1 MEIIKKNIKNIVI
14 AILILFGMS
23 KCAQSCNRA
32 GTIDKLEADTEIS
45 IHQKD
50 SIIKVLSD
58 SCTVLNTTIKI
69 YQERVSGMQQSLDI
83 QNEAARRIS
92 EAKKNISVNVK
103 QSK

>member
-1 MEIIKKNIKNIVI
+1 METIKKNWKNILI
-14 AILILFGMS
+14 ALLVMFGMS

-32 GTIDKLEADTEIS
+32 GTIDKLEADTEI
-45 IHQKD
+45 IVNQKD
-50 SIIKVLSD
+50 SIIKTLSD

-69 YQERVSGMQQSLDI
+69 YQERVNGMQQSIDI

-92 EAKKNISVNVK
+92 EAKKNISVNIK

>member
-14 AILILFGMS
+14 ALLVLFGLS
-23 KCAQSCNRA
+23 KCTQSCNRA
-32 GTIDKLEADTEIS
+32 GMIDKLKADTEVS
-45 IHQKD
+45 VHQKD

-58 SCTVLNTTIKI
+58 SCAVLNTTIKI

-92 EAKKNISVNVK
+92 EAKKNISVNVR
-103 QSK
+103 QSR